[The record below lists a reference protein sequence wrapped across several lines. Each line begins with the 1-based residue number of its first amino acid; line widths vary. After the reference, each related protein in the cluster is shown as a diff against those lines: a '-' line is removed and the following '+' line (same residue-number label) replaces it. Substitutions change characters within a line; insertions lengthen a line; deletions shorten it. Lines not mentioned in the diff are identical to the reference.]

1 VRMGA
6 GPRRCSS
13 PDIPDLARR
22 MALQSLL
29 PFLVGGRSSEDGDRR
44 YVARSE
50 QAARLAR
57 GLDLKEPDLAALSVV
72 GASCLG

>member
-57 GLDLKEPDLAALSVV
+57 PKGAALTSR
-72 GASCLG
+72 SQIWQPCP

>member
-1 VRMGA
+1 
-6 GPRRCSS
+6 
-13 PDIPDLARR
+13 

-57 GLDLKEPDLAALSVV
+57 PKGAALTSR
-72 GASCLG
+72 SQIWQPCP